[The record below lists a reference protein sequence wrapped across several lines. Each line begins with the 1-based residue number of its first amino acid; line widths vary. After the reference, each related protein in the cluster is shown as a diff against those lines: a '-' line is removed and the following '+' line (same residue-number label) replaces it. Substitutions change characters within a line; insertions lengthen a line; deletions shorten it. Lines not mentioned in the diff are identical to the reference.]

1 MLNKIKFIDK
11 AYLKVSAGNGGNGCI
26 SFHRCKSNYKGGPDG
41 GDGGDGGDIFLL
53 ADENINTMVDIFLK
67 KYICAEHGKNGKSN
81 NCKGKSGK
89 NYIIKVPVGTRVFD
103 INTNEMIGDMMNHNQ
118 SMMIAKGGFHGLG
131 NTHFKS
137 SINRTPSKKTEGTK
151 GEIRNIKLELVL
163 LADVGIVGLPNAGKS
178 TFLRAVSNANPSVA
192 DYPFTTLFP
201 NLGLVR
207 LDNKNSFVLAD
218 IPGLIKG
225 AAKGAGLG
233 INFLKHLEHCR
244 ILLHLIDLVPID
256 KSDIIENA
264 NIIINELKSY
274 SDNLANKKRLL
285 VFNKSDLL
293 EDINIAKMQAS
304 FISEKIGYNKNY
316 YLISANNC
324 NGVKK
329 LCWDI
334 MNFIK
339 KKN

>member
-11 AYLKVSAGNGGNGCI
+11 AYIKVSAGNGGNGCI
-26 SFHRCKSNYKGGPDG
+26 SFHRCKKYNYKKADG
-41 GDGGDGGDIFLL
+41 GDGGDGGDILLL
-53 ADENINTMVDIFLK
+53 ADKNINTMVDIYLK
-67 KYICAEHGKNGKSN
+67 KYICAENGKNGKSN
-81 NCKGKSGK
+81 NCKGKRGK
-89 NYIIKVPVGTRVFD
+89 NYIIKVPLGTRVFD
-103 INTNEMIGDMMNHNQ
+103 INTNEMICDMMKHNQ
-118 SMMIAKGGFHGLG
+118 SIVIAKGGFHGIG
-131 NTHFKS
+131 NTHFNSYIKS
-137 SINRTPSKKTEGTK
+137 NTIKGNK
-151 GEIRNIKLELVL
+151 GEIRNIKLELLL

-178 TFLRAVSNANPSVA
+178 TFLRAVSNANPIVA

-207 LDNKNSFVLAD
+207 IDNKKSFILAD

-264 NIIINELKSY
+264 NIIINELKNY
-274 SDNLANKKRLL
+274 SDNLVNKKRLL
-285 VFNKSDLL
+285 VFNKSDLF
-293 EDINIAKMQAS
+293 EDINIAKRKAY

-329 LCWDI
+329 LCFDI

-339 KKN
+339 KNNKN